1 MTTSGITVRST
12 PEAASAVSDLAS
24 IVNGTL
30 LHHFDELRSIARV
43 LTDPE
48 NWDGRGAA
56 DFRTNVWPSY
66 ERTLTDLH
74 TQLDQLRAR
83 LAEIQNEIQNAG

>member
-1 MTTSGITVRST
+1 MTPSDLTVRST
-12 PEAASAVSDLAS
+12 PEAVTAISDLAS
-24 IVNGTL
+24 IVNGPL
-30 LHHFDELRSIARV
+30 LGHFDELRSIARI

-48 NWDGRGAA
+48 NWDGRGAT
-56 DFRTNVWPSY
+56 DFRTNVWPGY

-74 TQLDQLRAR
+74 RHLDHLRTR